1 MLCIC
6 RLDFFLLCFR
16 TTVLSNDC
24 NNFCCSELL
33 ETADTPSSRPMFGW
47 TQYLRNCFLHS
58 RMIVLILFLM
68 TWIILILTLEVLGSC
83 RHCRPHDWPKIQRSI
98 PRCTSGQESSS
109 RCACQGD
116 TFILH
121 AAAYVLQRT
130 SKCFSMHAISFW
142 TSSRK
147 MRNKYRAFDRVQ
159 ICTWIVLSQ
168 RFQRQ
173 VLKKLVG
180 ADSLEFIAC
189 FCVADH
195 FVVMQM
201 EQQLAESRRSNNEDK
216 ELLRLGRPK

>member
-1 MLCIC
+1 
-6 RLDFFLLCFR
+6 
-16 TTVLSNDC
+16 
-24 NNFCCSELL
+24 
-33 ETADTPSSRPMFGW
+33 
-47 TQYLRNCFLHS
+47 
-58 RMIVLILFLM
+58 
-68 TWIILILTLEVLGSC
+68 
-83 RHCRPHDWPKIQRSI
+83 
-98 PRCTSGQESSS
+98 
-109 RCACQGD
+109 
-116 TFILH
+116 
-121 AAAYVLQRT
+121 
-130 SKCFSMHAISFW
+130 
-142 TSSRK
+142 